1 MTELIELFAVVFE
14 IVGEILTDVQDDLK
28 DRNDRGRLRRPSE
41 KYVSR

>member
-14 IVGEILTDVQDDLK
+14 GVGEILTAVRDDLK
-28 DRNDRGRLRRPSE
+28 NRNDRGKLRRPSE